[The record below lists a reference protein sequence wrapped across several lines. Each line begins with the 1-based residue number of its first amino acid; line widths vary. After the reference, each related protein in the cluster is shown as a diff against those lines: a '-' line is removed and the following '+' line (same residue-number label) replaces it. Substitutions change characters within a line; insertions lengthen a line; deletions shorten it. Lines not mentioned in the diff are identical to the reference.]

1 MRSAVMLRPFL
12 LRFRGAGSVG
22 LRRNAAYRGSFA
34 DRQASQRTI
43 GLVMTI
49 GRSLVIAAVLLAG
62 TTLTAGAQ
70 STYPYYSSFYPY
82 YTPDPYGRGPL
93 APPSWS
99 YDPYTSGLTSC
110 PQRYRNEPPCRV
122 TMHPTYGQPSYWAR

>member
-1 MRSAVMLRPFL
+1 
-12 LRFRGAGSVG
+12 VG
-22 LRRNAAYRGSFA
+22 LRRNAVYRGSLA
-34 DRQASQRTI
+34 DCEALQRTI
-43 GLVMTI
+43 GLIMTI

-62 TTLTAGAQ
+62 TTLAAGAQ
-70 STYPYYSSFYPY
+70 SPYPYHSSFYPY
-82 YTPDPYGRGPL
+82 YTPDPYGRAPL